1 MLIIVM
7 RHHLSGDMSQVLKIA
22 KVVTEAAGKP
32 FRSPLAAQKK
42 SRTPQ
47 LLAGGLIYSHAQY
60 QQDNLMARLT

>member
-7 RHHLSGDMSQVLKIA
+7 RHHLSGDLPQVLKIA

-42 SRTPQ
+42 SKHLNPWPVAEYTPMPNISRTV
-47 LLAGGLIYSHAQY
+47 
-60 QQDNLMARLT
+60 